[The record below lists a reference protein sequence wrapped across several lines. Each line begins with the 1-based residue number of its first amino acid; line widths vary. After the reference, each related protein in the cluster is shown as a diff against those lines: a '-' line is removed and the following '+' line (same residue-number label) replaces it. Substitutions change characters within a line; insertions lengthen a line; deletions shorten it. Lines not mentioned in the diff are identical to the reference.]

1 MPRAERQ
8 MTDDYSTIQASL
20 EERLRELLERA
31 SEIEDDLSQPGDDDW
46 AENASESGGD
56 EVQSRVGQAT
66 FMGIER
72 IRKALAAIRNGTYG
86 KCAGCQKPISPER
99 LEALPEAT
107 KCVRCA

>member
-1 MPRAERQ
+1 MPQMERL
-8 MTDDYSTIQASL
+8 MTDYSTIKASL

-31 SEIEDDLSQPGDDDW
+31 SEIEDDLSKPADDDW
-46 AENASESGGD
+46 AENATDSEGD

-66 FMGIER
+66 LMGIER
-72 IRKALAAIRNGTYG
+72 IRTALAAIRNGTYG
-86 KCAGCQKPISPER
+86 QCASCRKPIGVER